1 MTRII
6 VVRHGESEGN
16 AKNEFH
22 GQYRSDLTEK
32 GHKQA
37 ECTAVYLDAFPI
49 DAIYASDIPRAFSTA
64 LHTANRRGLTVT
76 PDEGL
81 REIFAGEWEQMKF
94 DDIAECYPEAYKVWR
109 TDPAHCRCPG
119 GESVAELCERVKA
132 AFARIAYEEGFE
144 VIGKHFADIAAIEK
158 THGDRF
164 GLFADLLKEG
174 RLHEDRHETAWI
186 CLNCGHI
193 VHAGLAPNECPV
205 CRHGQGHFVRLDMAP
220 VIF

>member
-94 DDIAECYPEAYKVWR
+94 DDIAERYPEEYKMWHEN
-109 TDPAHCRCPG
+109 PAPFRLPG
-119 GESVAELCERVKA
+119 GESLVELCERVKA
-132 AFARIAYEEGFE
+132 AFARIAAENDGKTVMVATHATPIRVMRCVWTGEPLSRMLDAPWVPNASVS
-144 VIGKHFADIAAIEK
+144 VIDYNGKDAY
-158 THGDRF
+158 
-164 GLFADLLKEG
+164 
-174 RLHEDRHETAWI
+174 
-186 CLNCGHI
+186 NI
-193 VHAGLAPNECPV
+193 VKYGEAEHLRKAGLVTE
-205 CRHGQGHFVRLDMAP
+205 LSKK
-220 VIF
+220 I